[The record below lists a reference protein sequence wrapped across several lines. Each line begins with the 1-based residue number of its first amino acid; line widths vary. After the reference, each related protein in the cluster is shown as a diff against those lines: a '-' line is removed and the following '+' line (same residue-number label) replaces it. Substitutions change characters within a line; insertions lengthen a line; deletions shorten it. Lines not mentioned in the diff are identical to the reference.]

1 VTSDIWTTCESTAHP
16 VVVAGT
22 VQRLV
27 ESQEQVATNA
37 LVHTLAE
44 QALLEQML
52 EGTMPAPPAAAEGLH
67 YLLLTPFRHP
77 PLRYGSR
84 FGTRTEPSLFYGA
97 RDTGTVLAES
107 AYYRFVFWSG
117 MQVAPDAP
125 LKTRH
130 TVFQAEIETERGL
143 QLQEPPFA
151 AFAPLLQDRA
161 GCVGTQALGTALRE
175 AGIEPFE
182 YRSARDAEGGLNVA
196 LFTPSAL
203 ASRRPHRQVEWLCEM
218 GADVVRFYSHEAQ
231 QLRQFPLQQFLVDG
245 ALPTP
250 AT

>member
-16 VVVAGT
+16 VVLEGT

-52 EGTMPAPPAAAEGLH
+52 EGTRPAPSAAIEGLH
-67 YLLLTPFRHP
+67 YLLLTPFRAP

-84 FGTRTEPSLFYGA
+84 FGRRTEPSLSYGA
-97 RDTGTVLAES
+97 RDTGTMLAES
-107 AYYRFVFWSG
+107 AYKRFVFWSG
-117 MQVAPDAP
+117 MDLAPDAP

-130 TVFQAEIETERGL
+130 TVSRAEIETARGL
-143 QLQEPPFA
+143 RLQQPPFA
-151 AFAPLLQDRA
+151 AFAPLLQDGA
-161 GCVGTQALGTALRE
+161 SYVATPALSTELRE
-175 AGIEPFE
+175 AGIEAFE
-182 YRSARDAEGGLNVA
+182 YRSARDAEGGVNVA
-196 LFTPSAL
+196 LFTPTAL
-203 ASRRPHRQVEWLCEM
+203 APRRPHHQVDGLCET

-231 QLRQFPLQQFLVDG
+231 QLRRFPLQQFLVDG